1 MTTKL
6 LTDAELELMTVLWD
20 RGPSTTREVLDALS
34 DGRAYT
40 TVSTLLRILVDKEFL
55 EARPEGRSHRYAP
68 KLARGD
74 YQARNLDHMVEGLF
88 GGDPLGL
95 VRTLVDAE
103 RLDEDQL
110 ADLRALVDRELGG
123 GKGR

>member
-1 MTTKL
+1 MTNKL

-20 RGPSTTREVLDALS
+20 RGPSTTREVLDALD

-40 TVSTLLRILVDKEFL
+40 TVSTLLRILVDKDFL
-55 EARPEGRSHRYAP
+55 EAQPEGRSHRYAP
-68 KLARGD
+68 RLARD
-74 YQARNLDHMVEGLF
+74 AYQTRNLDHVVEGLF

-95 VRTLVDAE
+95 VRRLVDAE

>member
-1 MTTKL
+1 MSKL

-20 RGPSTTREVLDALS
+20 RGPSTTREVLDALD

-40 TVSTLLRILVDKEFL
+40 TVSTLLRILVDKDFL

-68 KLARGD
+68 RLTRDA
-74 YQARNLDHMVEGLF
+74 YQTRNLDHVVAGLF

-95 VRTLVDAE
+95 VRRLVDAE
-103 RLDEDQL
+103 RLDEAQL
-110 ADLRALVDRELGG
+110 EDLKALVDRELGG
-123 GKGR
+123 GKKA